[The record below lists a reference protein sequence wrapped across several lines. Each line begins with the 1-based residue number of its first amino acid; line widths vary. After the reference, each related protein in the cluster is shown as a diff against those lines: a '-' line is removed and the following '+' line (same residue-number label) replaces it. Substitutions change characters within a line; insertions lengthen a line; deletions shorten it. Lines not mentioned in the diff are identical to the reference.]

1 MAFGVTMYTGAG
13 MGVFGYT
20 AYINTQTNDIS
31 GMIAAIVLSLA
42 AGAAAFILTYI
53 TYKDDAPA
61 APAKKTAE
69 ITAAADSSIAAP
81 VSGKVMDLSETPDEV
96 FASGALGQGVAIE
109 PAEGKVYAPC
119 DGTVTTFAS
128 TCHAIGLTSDT
139 GVEILIHVGMDTVDM
154 NGDGFSPKK
163 KEGDSV
169 KKGEL
174 LLEFDMEKIRSAGLL
189 HSYAVRKG
197 LPGEGHGLNGL
208 DFFAAYDAG
217 EPEAIQTLKEFGKQ
231 AAAGIYSIQAVL
243 DLPRFA
249 IGDGISARPEVT
261 QVIRTSLDT
270 LFSVFPY
277 TPFKKP
283 EIVTCR
289 YGNDANL
296 IGALRF
302 HIGF

>member
-1 MAFGVTMYTGAG
+1 MWT
-13 MGVFGYT
+13 
-20 AYINTQTNDIS
+20 DR
-31 GMIAAIVLSLA
+31 
-42 AGAAAFILTYI
+42 
-53 TYKDDAPA
+53 
-61 APAKKTAE
+61 
-69 ITAAADSSIAAP
+69 
-81 VSGKVMDLSETPDEV
+81 VS
-96 FASGALGQGVAIE
+96 A
-109 PAEGKVYAPC
+109 
-119 DGTVTTFAS
+119 
-128 TCHAIGLTSDT
+128 
-139 GVEILIHVGMDTVDM
+139 
-154 NGDGFSPKK
+154 
-163 KEGDSV
+163 
-169 KKGEL
+169 
-174 LLEFDMEKIRSAGLL
+174 AGLL

-197 LPGEGHGLNGL
+197 LPGEGHGLSGL

-217 EPEAIQTLKEFGKQ
+217 ELEAIQTLKEFGKQ
-231 AAAGIYSIQAVL
+231 AAAGIYNIQAVL

-249 IGDGISARPEVT
+249 IGGGISARPEVT

>member
-174 LLEFDMEKIRSAGLL
+174 LLEFDMEKIMA
-189 HSYAVRKG
+189 
-197 LPGEGHGLNGL
+197 
-208 DFFAAYDAG
+208 
-217 EPEAIQTLKEFGKQ
+217 
-231 AAAGIYSIQAVL
+231 
-243 DLPRFA
+243 
-249 IGDGISARPEVT
+249 
-261 QVIRTSLDT
+261 
-270 LFSVFPY
+270 
-277 TPFKKP
+277 
-283 EIVTCR
+283 
-289 YGNDANL
+289 
-296 IGALRF
+296 
-302 HIGF
+302 